1 MDDGLLKAAAN
12 KHAGGNGRVP
22 LDVVKCGGGAAIL
35 FGELEAAY
43 ASGKAVLFFLATPTP
58 PVVAFGPG

>member
-1 MDDGLLKAAAN
+1 MRAGGSADGAHLAGWTTGDRLLSAAAN

-35 FGELEAAY
+35 FGELEAAQ
-43 ASGKAVLFFLATPTP
+43 A
-58 PVVAFGPG
+58 

>member
-1 MDDGLLKAAAN
+1 MTRTWVDDRLLSAAAN

-35 FGELEAAY
+35 FGELEAAQ
-43 ASGKAVLFFLATPTP
+43 A
-58 PVVAFGPG
+58 